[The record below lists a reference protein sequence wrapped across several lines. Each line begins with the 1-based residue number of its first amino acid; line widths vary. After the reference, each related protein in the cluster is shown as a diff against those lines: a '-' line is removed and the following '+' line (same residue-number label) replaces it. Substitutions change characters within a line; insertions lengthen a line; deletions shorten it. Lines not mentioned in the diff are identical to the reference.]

1 MDLETRLAWPV
12 DLEIRQ
18 SGRKLSGTFFYDRT
32 AVTRDRGRV
41 RKERIAP
48 DAFSY
53 AVNDP
58 DREITLLLGH
68 DFNNPLATKLAGS
81 LELESTPAA
90 LRFAAQLPDEAAQT
104 IAQVDAVKQ
113 VRQGLVRGLS
123 PGFRVPPKTAVANA
137 ERLEDEVGNPGV
149 QIRVIEAAVLWELS
163 LVSRPAYQDTEI
175 DVRHLQNNS
184 DTSSKST
191 SYPGLRVLRW
201 L

>member
-18 SGRKLSGTFFYDRT
+18 SGRQLSGTFFYDRT
-32 AVTRDRGRV
+32 ATMRDRGRV
-41 RKERIAP
+41 RKERISP
-48 DAFSY
+48 NAFEY

-58 DREITLLLGH
+58 DRDITLLLGH
-68 DFNNPLATKLAGS
+68 DFNSPLATKLAGS

-90 LRFAAQLPDEAAQT
+90 LRFAATLPDEAAQT

-113 VRQGLVRGLS
+113 VQQGLVRGLS
-123 PGFRVPPKTAVANA
+123 PGFRVPPKTAVSNA

-149 QIRVIEAAVLWELS
+149 QIRVIEAAVLFELS

-175 DVRHLQNNS
+175 DVRHEDIQPDSNAPRA
-184 DTSSKST
+184 
-191 SYPGLRVLRW
+191 YPGLRVLRW